1 MEKDKTNHV
10 QKRAYEL
17 WEQQGRPD
25 GKHEEHWKQAEQ
37 EFSEEEGFASGPSSR
52 KLDHNSGIAPRSKG
66 TAKRRLRGGS
76 V

>member
-37 EFSEEEGFASGPSSR
+37 EFSEEDGFASGPVSPRLDRSS
-52 KLDHNSGIAPRSKG
+52 GAAPRSKG
-66 TAKRRLRGGS
+66 IAKRKPRGRT